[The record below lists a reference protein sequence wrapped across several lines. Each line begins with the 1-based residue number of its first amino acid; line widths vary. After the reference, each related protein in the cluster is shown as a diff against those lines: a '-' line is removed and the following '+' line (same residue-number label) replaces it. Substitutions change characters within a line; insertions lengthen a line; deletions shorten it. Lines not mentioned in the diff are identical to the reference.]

1 MMSQLALPSKP
12 IRRASKAPTACVLV
26 VALLF
31 VQLGTINPA
40 RSDVIGQARV
50 IDGDTIQISGERVRL
65 QGIDA
70 PETRQSCTLSG
81 VGWPCG
87 QNAAR
92 MLTSVTDGQVVACKG
107 NKRDRYGR
115 LIAVCYIGA
124 DDLNA
129 RMVRDGW
136 ALAYRRYGSEYVS
149 QEVEARSA
157 GSGIWRGQFVEPWE
171 WRRQSRAAE

>member
-1 MMSQLALPSKP
+1 MSLA
-12 IRRASKAPTACVLV
+12 
-26 VALLF
+26 
-31 VQLGTINPA
+31 TIEPA

-92 MLTSVTDGQVVACKG
+92 MLTSVTDGQVVTCKG
-107 NKRDRYGR
+107 NRRDRYGR
-115 LIAVCYIGA
+115 LIAVCYIG
-124 DDLNA
+124 
-129 RMVRDGW
+129 DG
-136 ALAYRRYGSEYVS
+136 
-149 QEVEARSA
+149 
-157 GSGIWRGQFVEPWE
+157 
-171 WRRQSRAAE
+171 